1 MPPAERRIC
10 GVDEAGRGPIAGPVF
25 AAAVILDPRRPIA
38 GLADSKLLSA
48 RRRTTLAAQIR
59 RDALAWSVASAS
71 VEEID
76 RLNILRATLLAMRRA
91 VEALV
96 PAPDEAWIDGNQ
108 CPLLDCATRAVVGGD
123 RLHAP
128 ISAASILAKTT
139 RDARMLDVHRAHP
152 QYRFDRHK
160 GYATPEHLKLLE
172 QFGPCASHRRS
183 VAPVIRRL
191 QRDLIGSEPV
201 GRG

>member
-25 AAAVILDPRRPIA
+25 AAAVVLDPRRSIA

-48 RRRTTLAAQIR
+48 RRRTALAIQIR

-76 RLNILRATLLAMRRA
+76 SLNILRATLLAMRRA
-91 VEALV
+91 VEALA
-96 PAPDEAWIDGNQ
+96 PAPDEAWIDGNR
-108 CPLLDCATRAVVGGD
+108 CPRLGCPVRAVVGGD

-128 ISAASILAKTT
+128 ISAASILAKTA
-139 RDARMLDVHRAHP
+139 RDAQMLDVHREHP
-152 QYRFDRHK
+152 EYRFDRHK

-172 QFGPCASHRRS
+172 QFGPCANIHRRS

-191 QRDLIGSEPV
+191 QRDLIGPQ
-201 GRG
+201 RGG